1 MGAGETE
8 RSFGTSSTSGARTS
22 SSRGST
28 SPTDMPSVSLLT
40 PEGRGGIA
48 VLRIRGTDARDRVR
62 SLFRGRWPA
71 PGGIAY
77 GRFDEIDDALV
88 ADFGDSIEVSVHG
101 SPVVVERMIACLGD
115 RESPFVEGDR
125 VQREA
130 FELLA
135 RAPTLLAAR
144 VLADQAMG
152 ALSRAIREGRP
163 VLDTARFGIA
173 LAESPPLVVLAGRPN
188 VGKSTL
194 FNALVRRDRA
204 LVSPEPGT
212 TRDPVHELISIE
224 GIPIRLADT
233 AGLADPRDFI
243 DREAMVRARR
253 EAERADLVIQVR
265 EADESP
271 RGFSV
276 INKCDLRRGE
286 GTNVSALHDIG
297 LDELRRS
304 ILSAL
309 GWTPIHVPGA
319 PVVFTRRQ
327 AELLERGAPAEEIL

>member
-1 MGAGETE
+1 M
-8 RSFGTSSTSGARTS
+8 
-22 SSRGST
+22 
-28 SPTDMPSVSLLT
+28 PTVALLT

-48 VLRIRGTDARDRVR
+48 VLRVWGEDARDRVQA
-62 SLFRGRWPA
+62 LFRGRWPA
-71 PGGIAY
+71 PGKIAY
-77 GRFDEIDDALV
+77 GRFGEIDDGLV

-101 SPVVVERMIACLGD
+101 SPVVVERMIELLGD

-152 ALSRAIREGRP
+152 ALLRAIREGRS
-163 VLDTARFGIA
+163 VLETARFGIA
-173 LAESPPLVVLAGRPN
+173 LAESPPVVALVGRPN

-194 FNALVRRDRA
+194 FNALVRRERA

-212 TRDPVHELISIE
+212 TRDPVRELISIE
-224 GIPIRLADT
+224 GIPIRLVDT
-233 AGLADPRDFI
+233 AGLDEPRDFL
-243 DREAMVRARR
+243 DREAMARARR
-253 EAERADLVIQVR
+253 EAERADLVIHVR
-265 EADESP
+265 EADEAP
-271 RGFSV
+271 QGFSV
-276 INKCDLRRGE
+276 VNKCDLRRGD
-286 GTNVSALHDIG
+286 GWNVSALRGDG
-297 LDELRRS
+297 LDDLRRS

-309 GWTPIHVPGA
+309 ELKTVPPPGA

-327 AELLERGAPAEEIL
+327 ADLLRRGAPASEIF